1 MFNDGINKIEV
12 YGEKPCIAINQSIE
26 ETIIVEKISKLGNS
40 IYSINKI
47 DIDLEVAKNI
57 IEACQGKLKVM
68 GHAPELTN
76 SKELIELLLIVQN
89 HLLLLH
95 VRILFYLLVI

>member
-26 ETIIVEKISKLGNS
+26 ETIIVEKISKLGYS

-47 DIDLEVAKNI
+47 DIDLDKNLFIPIKEINELRRTAIEKLNNERLKAKVEFKKVDISFNKTKEI
-57 IEACQGKLKVM
+57 TTNKLS
-68 GHAPELTN
+68 L
-76 SKELIELLLIVQN
+76 
-89 HLLLLH
+89 
-95 VRILFYLLVI
+95 